1 MEIEQIETSLSGLIC
16 GANFESTSKKRNSRL
31 CSILMFSKRITLI
44 LSKRTKLIIYNP
56 ISRSLNSIFLK
67 TTSSWV
73 TLAIVSEK
81 TTDFFFDALNF
92 SETSSIY
99 FSTFTGGASIIA
111 LPLIRDVRAV
121 LRRMLFFCVKSM
133 LYESYLRYLSSLFW
147 AYVSISK
154 SVFYSGIEI
163 FLRSTSNDKKHTKIG
178 WLKFINFL
186 QLGLRIVT
194 DMNYSSLIFLIWIL
208 HAIIG
213 LFCINFLKPLINIV
227 RADKIARK

>member
-16 GANFESTSKKRNSRL
+16 GANFESTSKKRNSML
-31 CSILMFSKRITLI
+31 GSILMFSRRITLI
-44 LSKRTKLIIYNP
+44 LSKWTKLIIYNP

-81 TTDFFFDALNF
+81 ITDFFFDDLNF

-99 FSTFTGGASIIA
+99 FSTFTGGESIIA

-133 LYESYLRYLSSLFW
+133 VYESYFRYLSSLFW
-147 AYVSISK
+147 AYIRISK

-163 FLRSTSNDKKHTKIG
+163 FLRSTLNDKKHTKIE
-178 WLKFINFL
+178 WL
-186 QLGLRIVT
+186 
-194 DMNYSSLIFLIWIL
+194 
-208 HAIIG
+208 
-213 LFCINFLKPLINIV
+213 
-227 RADKIARK
+227 